1 MFPSGAF
8 AKLRRSV
15 NDLNLISL
23 HAFLALHGYESD
35 LLAFFQ
41 ATEAGAFD
49 SAEVN
54 EQIRAAFRGD
64 ETKTFLVVEP
74 FDGAGLT
81 IRHIFFLET
90 EVDDSLLF
98 THEPEGLELVAKR

>member
-1 MFPSGAF
+1 M
-8 AKLRRSV
+8 
-15 NDLNLISL
+15 
-23 HAFLALHGYESD
+23 
-35 LLAFFQ
+35 
-41 ATEAGAFD
+41 
-49 SAEVN
+49 N
-54 EQIRAAFRGD
+54 EQIRAAFRSD

-98 THEPEGLELVAKR
+98 TNAPEGLELVAKR